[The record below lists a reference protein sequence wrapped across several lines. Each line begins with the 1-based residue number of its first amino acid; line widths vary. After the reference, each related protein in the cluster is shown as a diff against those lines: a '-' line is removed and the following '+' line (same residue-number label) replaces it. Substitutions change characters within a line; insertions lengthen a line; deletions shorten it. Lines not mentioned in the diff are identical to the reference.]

1 MRCVMDE
8 QNQTINDIENRS
20 FHLAMNLCS
29 IYSDVSMLKM
39 DRPNKRALVIIN
51 TVLKLM
57 KSLDVTD
64 FWEE

>member
-1 MRCVMDE
+1 MDE
-8 QNQTINDIENRS
+8 QKQTINDINDIEDPN
-20 FHLAMNLCS
+20 FHLSYCLCS
-29 IYSDVSMLKM
+29 ICQDVSMLKM

>member
-1 MRCVMDE
+1 MDE
-8 QNQTINDIENRS
+8 QDYNKSPNDIEDPN
-20 FHLAMNLCS
+20 FHLSYWLCS
-29 IYSDVSMLKM
+29 ICSDVSMLKM

>member
-1 MRCVMDE
+1 MDE
-8 QNQTINDIENRS
+8 QNQTINDIEDPN
-20 FHLAMNLCS
+20 FHLSMNLCS
-29 IYSDVSMLKM
+29 ICSDVSMLKM

>member
-1 MRCVMDE
+1 MDE
-8 QNQTINDIENRS
+8 QNQTINDINDIEDPN